1 MTTLTDKV
9 AIITGGRTGIGK
21 ATADLFYNEGA
32 RVITL
37 GRTPSDSTQSS
48 EYFSCDI
55 RNEREVEELV
65 KKVHSSYG
73 QIDILVNNAGIH
85 LEEGALTDLE
95 EKIIDDILATN
106 VKGTL
111 LMSKHTLRVMQ
122 KQRRGNIVNVASI
135 LGVIGAEETAAYS
148 ASKGAIVAMT
158 RVMAME
164 NAGYGIRVNCIS
176 PNLVLTDMISRL
188 LDISLKF
195 RERIER
201 KGLINTTLAPIEVA
215 NTILYLA
222 SDASSSINGQNIVID
237 KGRSR
242 YDR

>member
-73 QIDILVNNAGIH
+73 QIDILV
-85 LEEGALTDLE
+85 
-95 EKIIDDILATN
+95 TN

-215 NTILYLA
+215 NTILYLS